1 MSLRRRFTLVLIP
14 HSHSNVKEVGGPL
27 IVGCGLLLTFVFIL
41 GIWSIGST
49 YVVSFFDGGKVA
61 NLERENI
68 QLTSRLQALNHLS
81 ESFQDKMEALI
92 LREQET
98 RTIVGLP
105 DIHPDIRQLGVGG
118 SEEVPMLSEES
129 DSPSFVANQI
139 HNNLDRLLHE
149 VQLEQASLRAIEEK
163 AMQDKDYW
171 RHIPTVRPV
180 QGPTSSL
187 FGMRDDPFTGL
198 RRMHVGLDI
207 AARRGEKVRATAD
220 GRVIHTGVDVNY
232 GRFVDI
238 DHENGYRTRYGHLS
252 AITIK
257 RYTRIKRGDI
267 IGLVGNTG
275 RASGYHLH
283 YEVLRNDRV
292 IDPASYFFP
301 EQRVVD

>member
-1 MSLRRRFTLVLIP
+1 MSLRRPFTLVLIP
-14 HSHSNVKEVGGPL
+14 HSHSNVKELGGPL
-27 IVGCGLLLTFVFIL
+27 TVGCGLLLTFVFIL

-49 YVVSFFDGGKVA
+49 YVVSFFDGGKLA

-68 QLTSRLQALNHLS
+68 QLTSRLQVLDHLS
-81 ESFQDKMEALI
+81 ESFQDQMAALI
-92 LREQET
+92 LREQES

-118 SEEVPMLSEES
+118 SEEVAILSEKT

-139 HNNLDRLLHE
+139 HNDLDRLLQE
-149 VQLEQASLRAIEEK
+149 VQLEQASLRAIKEK
-163 AMQDKDYW
+163 AIQDKDYW
-171 RHIPTVRPV
+171 RRIPAVRPV

-198 RRMHVGLDI
+198 RRMH
-207 AARRGEKVRATAD
+207 A
-220 GRVIHTGVDVNY
+220 GVDANY
-232 GRFVDI
+232 GRMVEI

-257 RYTRIKRGDI
+257 RYTQIKRGDI

-292 IDPASYFFP
+292 IDPTSYFFP
-301 EQRVVD
+301 EQLVVD